1 MKLRAVEFDGSNH
14 RRVITETGVNIGMFY
29 LDVDGSYYYESREG
43 GGYFGAHT
51 LRDIANLLD
60 EINVPYDEQVK
71 EYFRKE
77 RQNEEKDYLVDEF
90 TGIPYPKEK

>member
-71 EYFRKE
+71 EYF
-77 RQNEEKDYLVDEF
+77 
-90 TGIPYPKEK
+90 